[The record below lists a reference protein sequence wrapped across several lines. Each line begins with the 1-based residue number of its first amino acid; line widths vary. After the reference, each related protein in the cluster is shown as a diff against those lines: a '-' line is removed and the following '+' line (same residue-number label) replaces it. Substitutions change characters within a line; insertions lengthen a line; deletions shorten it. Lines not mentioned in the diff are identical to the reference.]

1 MFRHVL
7 LVGCTR
13 SSMRCCTSYTIHINV
28 PFITNDNYLFSIIRL
43 FSSLLLLWD
52 LVNNHL
58 FDGRLFPFFGLLSRT
73 HLSFI
78 IPFCL
83 RILLSSFLNDLLL
96 FRWHNMFV
104 IIFIWVSHP
113 SLLFIL
119 CLYSW
124 SSSNSFFYS
133 TPLLILLLLLYLNSL
148 LLDSLH
154 CPCKVPKGPSPVCL
168 FWWWK
173 RWRRGWLISI
183 VLLIKYLSPPRHLR
197 CVRLIR
203 LDIVERCPTCK
214 VVVMAS

>member
-1 MFRHVL
+1 MLILILLLLLCKSSQQVLLWLYDLSLKNFIIALNQRNLLFRHVL

-104 IIFIWVSHP
+104 IIFIGVSHP

-124 SSSNSFFYS
+124 RSSNSF
-133 TPLLILLLLLYLNSL
+133 L
-148 LLDSLH
+148 
-154 CPCKVPKGPSPVCL
+154 
-168 FWWWK
+168 
-173 RWRRGWLISI
+173 
-183 VLLIKYLSPPRHLR
+183 
-197 CVRLIR
+197 
-203 LDIVERCPTCK
+203 
-214 VVVMAS
+214 